1 MKRISRSA
9 IAFALFLAVSDHVH
23 AQESVTSGSP
33 PVSVDEEQ
41 AGRRFQIGVGALFGH
56 PSGELGDVVGWT
68 GGVGFEFVYRF
79 RNAPLLLGFEGQL
92 QQYST
97 VSTLGI
103 GSGVSPPAVI
113 DGQTTVASGGGY
125 FLTRLQRHRGRIRPF
140 VDGVI
145 GLDSVCSVCDDKNS
159 ATINNRALGIGLG
172 AGVSVRWGTNKD
184 NGDIFGLDLR
194 LRYQHAGPANY
205 LTNNL
210 DVLRV
215 PTNMLQGY
223 VGLVVF

>member
-1 MKRISRSA
+1 MRMTRRSSQLSSRT
-9 IAFALFLAVSDHVH
+9 FCTFW
-23 AQESVTSGSP
+23 
-33 PVSVDEEQ
+33 
-41 AGRRFQIGVGALFGH
+41 RRFQIGVGGLFGH

-68 GGVGFEFVYRF
+68 GGVGFEFAYRF
-79 RNAPLLLGFEGQL
+79 RNPPLLLGFEGQL
-92 QQYST
+92 QRSST

-103 GSGVSPPAVI
+103 GSGVSPPAAI
-113 DGQTTVASGGGY
+113 DGPTTVASGGGY
-125 FLTRLQRHRGRIRPF
+125 FLTRFQRHRGRMRPF

-145 GLDSVCSVCDDKNS
+145 GLDSVCSVCDDKKT
-159 ATINNRALGIGLG
+159 ATINNRTLGIGLG

-194 LRYQHAGPANY
+194 LRYKHAGAANY

-223 VGLVVF
+223 VGLLVF

>member
-23 AQESVTSGSP
+23 AQEPVTSGSP

-41 AGRRFQIGVGALFGH
+41 AGRRFQIGAGGLFGH

-68 GGVGFEFVYRF
+68 GGVGFEFAYRV

-103 GSGVSPPAVI
+103 VSGVSPPAVI
-113 DGQTTVASGGGY
+113 DGPTAVATFGGY
-125 FLTRLQRHRGRIRPF
+125 FLTRLQRHGGRIRPF
-140 VDGVI
+140 ADGVI
-145 GLDSVCSVCDDKNS
+145 GLVCSVCGDDKKT
-159 ATINNRALGIGLG
+159 ATIKNRTLGIGLG
-172 AGVSVRWGTNKD
+172 AGVSVRWGHNKD

-194 LRYQHAGPANY
+194 LRYKHAGPANY